1 VEQFDS
7 VRGCHKGEQMTKKE
21 LKKENKKLK
30 KKLEKLERFRREVQ
44 GTKR

>member
-1 VEQFDS
+1 
-7 VRGCHKGEQMTKKE
+7 MTKKE